1 MKTVCIAAL
10 LCAQTFLAAEAVGAK
25 MELANPVRKIVNVMT
40 KMQAQIE
47 AEGDEKE
54 SMFNKFMCYC
64 KGGGNSLSASISA
77 AENKV
82 PQLESSI
89 KEHSGAKAQLK
100 ADVTK
105 ATSDREE
112 SAAAAAKAKAIR
124 EKEESDFSAE
134 AAESKA
140 NIAAL
145 GRAIPAIEQ
154 GMGAS
159 FLQANLGLTD
169 KLRQLSVS
177 MDMEA
182 VDRDLLAS
190 FLQDGSSARGSGE
203 ILGILKQMQE
213 EMTKDLADASAS
225 EEASARGYE
234 GLVSATK
241 KERAALTKAIETKTV
256 RVGELSVGTAELKN
270 DQEDTQEAL
279 AEDKNMYANLDKNC
293 ATKEKEYEEYKK
305 SQSAELVALA
315 DTIKLLNDDDANELF
330 RKTLPSSA
338 SSFMQVQ
345 FTTSALQRRASKVL
359 RSTRRARRHGGD
371 PRLDFLELALHGGQ
385 MGFDKIIKMVD
396 DLMAVL
402 RKEQRSDD
410 SKKAYCTSEIDKQ
423 EDTQKGLTGDISDV
437 AKSIADGEGD
447 MKSLAKEIAD
457 LGAGITEL
465 DSSVAKATA
474 ARKQENSDYV
484 KTMAEGTA
492 TKELLEMAKN
502 RLNKFYQPGLYKEA
516 PQRELSEEER
526 ATLAAGGTLAPTAA
540 PGGIAG
546 TGISAASFVQVQA
559 HRAGAAYRAADMSF
573 STKKEEG
580 TGVVALINLLI
591 SDMEK
596 SNQEAEL
603 EEKEGQAEYETF
615 MGDAKSKRSLDAKT
629 ITDKEGAKA
638 MAEAALGADTQTSKD
653 KKTELME
660 TGKLIM
666 GLHGECDF
674 LLKFYDTR
682 KQARTDELESLDK
695 SKAVLSGA
703 DYSFVQIAS
712 TRLRR

>member
-1 MKTVCIAAL
+1 MKAVCIAAV
-10 LCAQTFLAAEAVGAK
+10 LCAQSFLAAEAVGTK

-82 PQLESSI
+82 PQVESSI
-89 KEHSGAKAQLK
+89 KEHSGAKAQLS
-100 ADVTK
+100 ADVKK

-112 SAAAAAKAKAIR
+112 SAGAVARARAIR

-134 AAESKA
+134 AAESRA

-234 GLVSATK
+234 GLVSAK
-241 KERAALTKAIETKTV
+241 KREREALTKAIETKTV
-256 RVGELSVGTAELKN
+256 RVGELSVGSAELNN
-270 DQEDTQEAL
+270 DLEDTQEAL

-293 ATKEKEYEEYKK
+293 AIKEKEYEAYKK

-315 DTIKLLNDDDANELF
+315 DTIKLLNDDDANDLF

-338 SSFMQVQ
+338 SSFMQVE

-359 RSTRRARRHGGD
+359 RSTRRNRRHRGD

-402 RKEQRSDD
+402 TKEQGDDD
-410 SKKAYCTSEIDKQ
+410 SKKAYCISEMDKQ
-423 EDTQKGLTGDISDV
+423 EDITKGLTGDISDV

-457 LGAGITEL
+457 LGAGITAL
-465 DSSVAKATA
+465 DNSVAEATA
-474 ARKQENSDYV
+474 SRKQENSDYV

-492 TKELLEMAKN
+492 TKELLQMAKN
-502 RLNKFYQPGLYKEA
+502 RLQKFYQPELYKEA
-516 PQRELSEEER
+516 PKRELSEEER
-526 ATLAAGGTLAPTAA
+526 ATLAAGGTLAPTEA

-546 TGISAASFVQVQA
+546 TGIEAASFVQVQSRRMA
-559 HRAGAAYRAADMSF
+559 AADMSF
-573 STKKEEG
+573 SKKKEEG

-591 SDMEK
+591 ADMDK

-603 EEKEGQAEYETF
+603 EEKAGQAEYETF

-629 ITDKEGAKA
+629 ITDKEGARA
-638 MAEAALGADTQTSKD
+638 MAEAALGSDVQTSKD

-660 TGKLIM
+660 TRKLIM

-674 LLKFYDTR
+674 LLKFYDAR

-695 SKAVLSGA
+695 SKAVLNGA
-703 DYSFVQIAS
+703 DYSFVQTAS

>member
-1 MKTVCIAAL
+1 MKVVSIATV
-10 LCAQTFLAAEAVGAK
+10 LCAQSFLTAEAVGTK

-40 KMQAQIE
+40 KMQTQIE

-54 SMFNKFMCYC
+54 AMYNKFMCYC

-77 AENKV
+77 AEDKV
-82 PQLESSI
+82 PQVESSI
-89 KEHSGAKAQLK
+89 KEHSGAKAQLA
-100 ADVTK
+100 ADVKK

-112 SAAAAAKAKAIR
+112 SAGAVARATAIR
-124 EKEESDFSAE
+124 EKEEADFSAE

-159 FLQANLGLTD
+159 FLQANLGLTV
-169 KLRQLSVS
+169 KLRELSVS

-225 EEASARGYE
+225 EEASARGFE
-234 GLVSATK
+234 GLVSAK
-241 KERAALTKAIETKTV
+241 KQEKAALTKAIETKTV
-256 RVGELSVGTAELKN
+256 RVGELSVGTAELNN
-270 DQEDTQEAL
+270 DLEDTQEAL
-279 AEDKNMYANLDKNC
+279 AEDKNMYKNLDANC
-293 ATKEKEYEEYKK
+293 ATKEKEYEAYKK
-305 SQSAELVALA
+305 SQSTELVALA
-315 DTIKLLNDDDANELF
+315 ETIKLLNDDDANDLF

-338 SSFMQVQ
+338 SSFMQVE
-345 FTTSALQRRASKVL
+345 FTTSALQRKASKVL
-359 RSTRRARRHGGD
+359 RSTRRSGRHHGD
-371 PRLDFLELALHGGQ
+371 PRVDFLELALHGGQ
-385 MGFDKIIKMVD
+385 MGFDKVIKMVD
-396 DLMAVL
+396 NLMTVL
-402 RKEQRSDD
+402 RNEQGADD
-410 SKKAYCTSEIDKQ
+410 SKKAYCNSETDKQ
-423 EDTQKGLTGDISDV
+423 EDIQKGLTGDISDV

-457 LGAGITEL
+457 LGAGITAL
-465 DSSVAKATA
+465 DASVAAATA
-474 ARKQENSDYV
+474 SRKQENSDYV

-492 TKELLEMAKN
+492 TKELLGMAKN
-502 RLNKFYQPGLYKEA
+502 RLQKFYQPELYKEA
-516 PQRELSEEER
+516 P
-526 ATLAAGGTLAPTAA
+526 
-540 PGGIAG
+540 
-546 TGISAASFVQVQA
+546 ASFVQVQSRRMA
-559 HRAGAAYRAADMSF
+559 AADMSF
-573 STKKEEG
+573 SSKKEEG

-591 SDMEK
+591 ADMDK

-603 EEKEGQAEYETF
+603 EEKAGQSEYETF

-629 ITDKEGAKA
+629 ITDKEGARA
-638 MAEAALGADTQTSKD
+638 MAEAALGSDVQTSKD

-666 GLHGECDF
+666 GLHAECDF